1 MMNRILVFCATGFGA
16 GYAPCT
22 PGTFGTLVGMGIVL
36 VEYLLFGKNCIYSN
50 AVIVLIMLFPSVV
63 IAGRAE
69 THFGEK
75 DAQQIVIDEM
85 MGYWLSIL
93 MHPFSIKLAIIAFF
107 LFRFFDI
114 LKPFP
119 VSVSQNLKG
128 GAGVVVDDLVAGLYV
143 NATLLILTVV
153 LNYFGAGIQ

>member
-1 MMNRILVFCATGFGA
+1 MKNKVLVFLATGFGA

-22 PGTFGTLVGMGIVL
+22 PGTFGTLVGMGIVFG
-36 VEYLLFGKNCIYSN
+36 EYLLFGTDCIYAN
-50 AVIVLIMLFPSVV
+50 VVLLLVMVIPSIF

-69 THFGEK
+69 IHFGEK

-85 MGYWLSIL
+85 VGYWLSIF
-93 MHPFSIKLAIIAFF
+93 MQPFSIKLALVAFV

-119 VSVSQNLKG
+119 VSISQNIKG
-128 GAGVVVDDLVAGLYV
+128 GAGVVADDLIAGLYV
-143 NATLLILTVV
+143 NASLLFLSLV
-153 LNYFGAGIQ
+153 LNHFWAGIL